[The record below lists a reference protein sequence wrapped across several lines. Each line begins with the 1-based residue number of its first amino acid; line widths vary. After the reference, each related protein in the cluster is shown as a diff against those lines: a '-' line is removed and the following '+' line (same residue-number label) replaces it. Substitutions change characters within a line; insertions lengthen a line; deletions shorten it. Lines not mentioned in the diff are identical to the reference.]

1 MGNTESK
8 DCLYCGSSIISCSSS
23 SSNNYNCCD
32 ACCKKTP
39 PTTAICHDK
48 SFSVTERSSLSDI
61 IGYVYDFCFYVN
73 NYIMTLLTVL
83 LFWNQ
88 SGITVPGAAEDPPPK
103 KKSRPSKATKLEQLV
118 MPVPTLLELDKE
130 ISDYKGCGDSSCFK
144 DCRGGCFGKNFVTN
158 DGDIWSDS
166 MKLVLQLFRTKT
178 RNKSKEELES
188 YCVELFKTHCTN
200 LHNVVNSTLTSF
212 EELYG
217 GGDRASSS
225 TSATMS
231 SSSSM
236 GKQVGSLHDHSDRF
250 THDCW
255 SVELDSSTF
264 LPSGKKHLQLCRH
277 SFSFL
282 YGLKPNTMK
291 RIAKV
296 MKDIQSSEIK
306 SAKQEKPFD
315 HRSYFGQEY
324 SLNDIQAIFD
334 ANGLDVGVSE
344 ARSGLVRASFAHID
358 AYLWMENYF
367 YQFEHQPNSKEI
379 HIDATWKVSIYSDY
393 LASASTINES
403 KVSLGAFKEIWL
415 ALFDI
420 VKIRKIKRV
429 SSKCWTCAYINEI
442 RNKQKGDQVI
452 ITYYLIYFVV
462 FTL

>member
-1 MGNTESK
+1 
-8 DCLYCGSSIISCSSS
+8 
-23 SSNNYNCCD
+23 
-32 ACCKKTP
+32 
-39 PTTAICHDK
+39 
-48 SFSVTERSSLSDI
+48 
-61 IGYVYDFCFYVN
+61 
-73 NYIMTLLTVL
+73 
-83 LFWNQ
+83 
-88 SGITVPGAAEDPPPK
+88 
-103 KKSRPSKATKLEQLV
+103 

-130 ISDYKGCGDSSCFK
+130 ISEYKGCGDSSCFK
-144 DCRGGCFGKNFVTN
+144 DCRGGCFGKNFITN

-188 YCVELFKTHCTN
+188 YCVELFKAHCTN
-200 LHNVVNSTLTSF
+200 LHNVVNSTSTSF
-212 EELYG
+212 AELYG
-217 GGDRASSS
+217 GGDHHACSS
-225 TSATMS
+225 SATMS
-231 SSSSM
+231 SSSSSMM
-236 GKQVGSLHDHSDRF
+236 GKQQVGSAHDHSDRF
-250 THDCW
+250 THDW

-264 LPSGKKHLQLCRH
+264 LPSGEKHLQLCRH

-291 RIAKV
+291 RIAKA

-379 HIDATWKVSIYSDY
+379 HIDATWKVTIYNDY

-442 RNKQKGDQVI
+442 RNKQKGDQVMLI
-452 ITYYLIYFVV
+452 ILYFLIFILN
-462 FTL
+462 FNIAL

>member
-1 MGNTESK
+1 MT
-8 DCLYCGSSIISCSSS
+8 LFLIIIFRKQSVGGEINHASSS
-23 SSNNYNCCD
+23 EKD
-32 ACCKKTP
+32 VGGA
-39 PTTAICHDK
+39 
-48 SFSVTERSSLSDI
+48 
-61 IGYVYDFCFYVN
+61 
-73 NYIMTLLTVL
+73 
-83 LFWNQ
+83 
-88 SGITVPGAAEDPPPK
+88 AAEDPPPRK
-103 KKSRPSKATKLEQLV
+103 KLKPSKATKLEQQV

-130 ISDYKGCGDSSCFK
+130 ISEYTGCADSSCFK
-144 DCRGGCFGKNFVTN
+144 DCRGGCYGKNFITS

-188 YCVELFKTHCTN
+188 YCIELFKAHCTN
-200 LHNVVNSTLTSF
+200 LHNVVNSTSTSF
-212 EELYG
+212 AELYG
-217 GGDRASSS
+217 GGDHACSISKSS
-225 TSATMS
+225 SATMS
-231 SSSSM
+231 SSSSSM
-236 GKQVGSLHDHSDRF
+236 MEKQQVGSVHDHSDRF
-250 THDCW
+250 THDW

-291 RIAKV
+291 RIAKA

-379 HIDATWKVSIYSDY
+379 HIDATWKVTIYNDY

-452 ITYYLIYFVV
+452 LTLYYLIYFLN
-462 FTL
+462 FNIAL

>member
-1 MGNTESK
+1 M
-8 DCLYCGSSIISCSSS
+8 
-23 SSNNYNCCD
+23 
-32 ACCKKTP
+32 
-39 PTTAICHDK
+39 
-48 SFSVTERSSLSDI
+48 
-61 IGYVYDFCFYVN
+61 
-73 NYIMTLLTVL
+73 MTLLIII
-83 LFWNQ
+83 FRKQ
-88 SGITVPGAAEDPPPK
+88 SASEINHASGRSKDVGGAAEEDPPPRK
-103 KKSRPSKATKLEQLV
+103 KPKPSKATKLEQQV

-130 ISDYKGCGDSSCFK
+130 ISEYKGCGDSSCFK
-144 DCRGGCFGKNFVTN
+144 DCRGGCFGKNFITN

-178 RNKSKEELES
+178 HNKSREELES
-188 YCVELFKTHCTN
+188 YCVELFKAHCTN
-200 LHNVVNSTLTSF
+200 LHNVVNSTSTSF
-212 EELYG
+212 AELYG
-217 GGDRASSS
+217 GGDHHACSS
-225 TSATMS
+225 SATMS
-231 SSSSM
+231 SSSSSMM
-236 GKQVGSLHDHSDRF
+236 GKQQVGSAHDHSDRF
-250 THDCW
+250 THDW

-264 LPSGKKHLQLCRH
+264 LPSGEKHLQLCRH

-291 RIAKV
+291 RIAKA

-358 AYLWMENYF
+358 AYLWMENY
-367 YQFEHQPNSKEI
+367 QFEHQPNSKEI
-379 HIDATWKVSIYSDY
+379 HIDATWKVTIYNDY

-442 RNKQKGDQVI
+442 RNKQKGDQVML
-452 ITYYLIYFVV
+452 TLYVLIYIF
-462 FTL
+462 

>member
-1 MGNTESK
+1 M
-8 DCLYCGSSIISCSSS
+8 
-23 SSNNYNCCD
+23 
-32 ACCKKTP
+32 
-39 PTTAICHDK
+39 
-48 SFSVTERSSLSDI
+48 
-61 IGYVYDFCFYVN
+61 
-73 NYIMTLLTVL
+73 MTLLIII
-83 LFWNQ
+83 FRKQ
-88 SGITVPGAAEDPPPK
+88 SASEINNASSSKDVGDVAEDPPPRK
-103 KKSRPSKATKLEQLV
+103 KPKPSKATKLEQQV
-118 MPVPTLLELDKE
+118 MQVPTLLELDKE
-130 ISDYKGCGDSSCFK
+130 ISEYKGCGDSSCFK
-144 DCRGGCFGKNFVTN
+144 DCRGGCFGKNFITN

-178 RNKSKEELES
+178 RNKSREELES
-188 YCVELFKTHCTN
+188 YCVELFKAHCTN
-200 LHNVVNSTLTSF
+200 LHNVVNSTSTSF
-212 EELYG
+212 AELYG
-217 GGDRASSS
+217 GGDHACSSS
-225 TSATMS
+225 KKSSSATMMS
-231 SSSSM
+231 SSSSSM
-236 GKQVGSLHDHSDRF
+236 MEKQQVGSAHDRF
-250 THDCW
+250 THDW

-264 LPSGKKHLQLCRH
+264 LPSGEKHLQLCRH

-291 RIAKV
+291 RIAKA
-296 MKDIQSSEIK
+296 MKDIQCSEIK

-379 HIDATWKVSIYSDY
+379 HIDATWKVTIYNDY

-442 RNKQKGDQVI
+442 RNKQKGDQVMLAL
-452 ITYYLIYFVV
+452 YVLIYILNFNIA
-462 FTL
+462 L